1 MQQDN
6 DNIWF
11 EHELYIYTPNT
22 ANPDLKEYNEIEKY
36 YQKRLKNGTFDFDKG
51 MILMSRYLKKVA
63 NRYIEDHGQRMN
75 ITKKIIT
82 KDLIENVGKSLL
94 DDIVEY
100 N

>member
-6 DNIWF
+6 DKLWF

-22 ANPDLKEYNEIEKY
+22 ANPDLKQYMDIEKY
-36 YQKRLKNGTFDFDKG
+36 YQKRLNNGTFDFDKG
-51 MILMSRYLKKVA
+51 MILMTRYLKKVA

-82 KDLIENVGKSLL
+82 KELIENVGKSLL
-94 DDIVEY
+94 NDIMEY